1 MMEERFARSGLAAL
15 LTGGETWIAVAY
27 LVGMFVVVACHPQR
41 IAKVSAFRRSYI
53 LFVLYLIL
61 PSAIN
66 ALTMLSLW
74 DGGRLSEA
82 SIAMVVFQ
90 LTSTGGKVLL
100 GLSIASALES
110 MVGRRPWGLPMPRDA
125 EEPS

>member
-1 MMEERFARSGLAAL
+1 MMEEMFGRSGLPAL
-15 LTGGETWIAVAY
+15 LTGAETWIAVAY
-27 LVGMFVVVACHPQR
+27 LIGMFVVVGFRPQR

-74 DGGRLSEA
+74 DGGRVSEA
-82 SIAMVVFQ
+82 SIAIVVFQ

-100 GLSIASALES
+100 ALSIASALES
-110 MVGRRPWGLPMPRDA
+110 MVGRRPWGLPLPRDA
-125 EEPS
+125 EEPT